1 MSKLVK
7 TYLDEWIDEHG
18 FLNGIYVP
26 WLQAKWYGRDIGPN
40 TLHGFDCE
48 FNEGFV
54 RKTFYNCKAIGFQ
67 MAKIWI
73 NEGFEGI
80 EFDEKGS
87 VIGPNPLF
95 MKNLERLL
103 QIANEVELPISICLV
118 NHNESA
124 FEGEKLEYD
133 KYNRFMQIEA
143 ETEKY
148 VTNYIN
154 PIVILGKKYGV
165 TLFDLFAEPEAE
177 GGLWGVSRSISWEA
191 MTKFINRI
199 GKAVKDIDPRFA
211 TTVSSGSS
219 YNTILAGCYS
229 DIEVDYYGADIY
241 TNSGQFAN
249 TMDMMLEKPFM
260 LGEYGPNDFRNA
272 PDSVQI
278 QSLKNFFN
286 SCDNYRAAGGFYWCY
301 GWAGGGGE
309 MHIVNLQG
317 ELRET
322 AAFLRFYE
330 IDRESKRTGIVS
342 RDVPCLAVTDSTEDI
357 QWFGSRGAEEYIL
370 EFESDNGWQEVETV
384 KAEDYE
390 DFPKIVHASHHDS
403 PEKANYRVTAV
414 FADGEKITS
423 NELMLEKKVTY

>member
-1 MSKLVK
+1 MSEKFE
-7 TYLDEWIDEHG
+7 TYLSEQLKVNG

-26 WLQAKWYGRDIGPN
+26 WFQAKWYARDIGPN
-40 TLHGFDCE
+40 TLRNLECAFS
-48 FNEGFV
+48 EGFV
-54 RKTFYNCKAIGFQ
+54 RKTFYNCKAMGFQ

-124 FEGEKLEYD
+124 FEGKKFEYD
-133 KYNRFMQIEA
+133 KYNRFMQVEA

-148 VTNYIN
+148 VENYIN
-154 PIVILGKKYGV
+154 PIVKLGKKYGV
-165 TLFDLFAEPEAE
+165 ILFDLYAEPEAE
-177 GGLWGVSRSISWEA
+177 GGGWNVSRAMCWKA

-199 GKAVKDIDPRFA
+199 GKAVKEIDPKLA
-211 TTVSSGSS
+211 TTVSAGSPCSTIISG
-219 YNTILAGCYS
+219 YYS
-229 DIEVDYYGADIY
+229 DIEVDYYGADVY
-241 TNSGQFAN
+241 TNSGQFAS
-249 TMDMMLEKPFM
+249 TEAMMLEKPFM
-260 LGEYGPNDFRNA
+260 LGEYGLNDYRK
-272 PDSVQI
+272 DSYLEQI
-278 QSLKNFFN
+278 QSLKNFYS
-286 SCDNYRAAGGFYWCY
+286 SCDKYGAAGGFYWCY

-309 MHIVNLQG
+309 MHIVDKQG

-330 IDRESKRTGIVS
+330 IDRESKRTGIVK
-342 RDVPCLAVTDSTEDI
+342 RDTPCLAITDTTEDI
-357 QWFGSRGAEEYIL
+357 EWFGSRGAEEYIL
-370 EFESDNGWQEVETV
+370 EFESENGWQEVSKV
-384 KAEDYE
+384 KAEPYDE
-390 DFPKIVHASHHDS
+390 FPLIVHASHPDS
-403 PEKANYRVTAV
+403 PEKANYRVTAI
-414 FADGEKITS
+414 FADGEKIVS